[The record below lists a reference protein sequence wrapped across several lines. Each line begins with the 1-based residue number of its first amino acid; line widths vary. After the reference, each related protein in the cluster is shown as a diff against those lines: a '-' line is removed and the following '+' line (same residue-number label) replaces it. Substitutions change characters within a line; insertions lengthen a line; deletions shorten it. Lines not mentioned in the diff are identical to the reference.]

1 MRKCGNC
8 GETGHNR
15 RRCPELE
22 VIEETDQEEEEEE
35 VVVVEEPKKKRKQR
49 CRACGEEDDHTAK
62 DCPYKPIPK
71 DQDIGPK
78 KMDCGHF
85 TWWHRN
91 GECELCTKAI
101 FHKHLDDEEEEAKEN
116 EE

>member
-1 MRKCGNC
+1 MRKCVNC

-15 RRCPELE
+15 RTCPELE
-22 VIEETDQEEEEEE
+22 IIEEVEQEEEEE

-49 CRACGEEDDHTAK
+49 CRSCGEEDDHTAK
-62 DCPYKPIPK
+62 NCPYKPIPA
-71 DQDIGPK
+71 DADIGPK

-101 FHKHLDDEEEEAKEN
+101 FFRDFDEEEKEAA
-116 EE
+116 